1 MKNLIKYKLLVLAT
15 IVCHNISAYDF
26 TVDGIHY
33 TILSKEKHTCEVSE
47 DGTRYYSKPS
57 SYKGDIVI
65 PSTVFYNNKNYTVT
79 TIGNCAFLG
88 ATQVTSVS
96 IPNTVDSIAERSFS
110 YSGIKNLIIS
120 SNIKVIAEQAFEF
133 CSSLQSIDV
142 STGYFTIGKHAFFG
156 CFNLSSIKVDIG
168 NKAYD
173 SRNNCNAIIESST
186 NKLILGCKN
195 TIIPNDVETI
205 GYGAFAYC
213 TGLTSINIPN
223 SVTSI
228 ESTAFSGCKNL
239 KTLLIPRS
247 VKSIGGYCPFFECT
261 SLDQIVV
268 DKENP
273 YFDSRDNC
281 NAILETATNELVLG
295 CKSTII
301 PQTTNK
307 IGDWA
312 FGGCTGLTEIVIPY
326 GVKEIGSS
334 SFNCMDNLAKV
345 TIPASVTT
353 IGDCA
358 FESNQNMESIYNY
371 STIPQEISYKFCR
384 DTRVTIHV
392 PKGYKDIYTKTSY
405 WHLFEIVDDLILST
419 AINNV
424 CINNNVDK
432 NKYKK
437 IWMNNKLIIKNK
449 FNSYEVNGIHIY

>member
-1 MKNLIKYKLLVLAT
+1 M
-15 IVCHNISAYDF
+15 
-26 TVDGIHY
+26 
-33 TILSKEKHTCEVSE
+33 
-47 DGTRYYSKPS
+47 
-57 SYKGDIVI
+57 
-65 PSTVFYNNKNYTVT
+65 
-79 TIGNCAFLG
+79 
-88 ATQVTSVS
+88 
-96 IPNTVDSIAERSFS
+96 
-110 YSGIKNLIIS
+110 
-120 SNIKVIAEQAFEF
+120 
-133 CSSLQSIDV
+133 
-142 STGYFTIGKHAFFG
+142 
-156 CFNLSSIKVDIG
+156 
-168 NKAYD
+168 
-173 SRNNCNAIIESST
+173 
-186 NKLILGCKN
+186 
-195 TIIPNDVETI
+195 
-205 GYGAFAYC
+205 
-213 TGLTSINIPN
+213 
-223 SVTSI
+223 
-228 ESTAFSGCKNL
+228 
-239 KTLLIPRS
+239 IPRS